1 MKKIVII
8 GAGISGLAT
17 GCYLQ
22 MNGYETQIYEKH
34 AFPGGLCTSWNRK
47 GYCFDGCV
55 HWLLGSAEGNAFYQL
70 WSELIDMKQVEFMNH
85 TERVAIELKDNVDQK
100 GNKVFHLYTDVDK
113 LEDYLLELSPED
125 SKPIKEFTCSIRTLM
140 KYQLPPLVDKAPEVR
155 SLADNL
161 KMIKL
166 LPLLPFLKKWM
177 KISNYDFASRFK
189 SPFLREAFELLYDGR
204 KAPLLMMSMQLAFF
218 GKGCAGYPVGGSLAF
233 SRRLAESYLSQG
245 GTIHCG
251 KGVRRI
257 ITEHNQAIGVLTEE
271 GEQIAADIVISAADW
286 NFTINEALEGKY
298 THKTICALKDQKI
311 YEVFESAI
319 LISLGV
325 ATDLSEQPHLLRFPL
340 EKELQL
346 EDGSSFSRMEAHIYH
361 YDHTMAPEGKTAIS
375 VTFTTKN
382 ADEWILLRE
391 RDPERYWEQKEAI
404 AAEVIDIL
412 DQKLGNIKDKVEAVD
427 VATPAT
433 FLRYTGNWKGS
444 MQGWMPTENLFAPS
458 PIKNTLPG
466 LRNFYMTGHWTVPGG
481 GLPIAMQTG
490 RNIAQIICK
499 NDKREFHV
507 KRLG

>member
-8 GAGISGLAT
+8 GAGISGLAS

-22 MNGYETQIYEKH
+22 MNGYETQIFEKH
-34 AFPGGLCTSWNRK
+34 TIPGGLCTSWSRK

-55 HWLLGSAEGNAFYQL
+55 HWLLGSAEGNTFYQL
-70 WSELIDMKQVEFMNH
+70 WSELIDMKQVEFVNH
-85 TERVAIELKDNVDQK
+85 TERVAIELKDHADQH
-100 GNKVFHLYTDVDK
+100 GNKLFHLYADVDQ
-113 LEDYLLELSPED
+113 LEAYLLELSPED
-125 SKPIKEFTCSIRTLM
+125 YKPIREFTRSIRTLM
-140 KYQLPPLVDKAPEVR
+140 KYQLPPMVDKAPEVR
-155 SLADNL
+155 NLADNL

-166 LPLLPFLKKWM
+166 LPLLPVLKKWV
-177 KISNYDFASRFK
+177 KISNSDFAARLK

-204 KAPLLMMSMQLAFF
+204 EAPLLMMTMQLAFF
-218 GKGCAGYPVGGSLAF
+218 GKGCAGYPVGGSLAL
-233 SRRLAESYLSQG
+233 SRRLEERYLSLG
-245 GTIHCG
+245 GRIHYS
-251 KGVRRI
+251 KGVKKI
-257 ITEHNQAIGVLTEE
+257 ITEHNQATGVLTEE
-271 GEQIAADIVISAADW
+271 GERTTADIVLSAADW
-286 NFTINEALEGKY
+286 NFTIYEALEGKY
-298 THKTICALKDQKI
+298 TDKIIHALKDQKI

-325 ATDLSEQPHLLRFPL
+325 AADLSDQPHLLRFPL

-361 YDHTMAPEGKTAIS
+361 YDHTVAPEGKTVIS

-391 RDPERYWEQKEAI
+391 RDPEGYRKQKEVVAKK
-404 AAEVIDIL
+404 VIDIL
-412 DQKLGNIKDKVEAVD
+412 DRKLGGIKEKIEAVD

-444 MQGWMPTENLFAPS
+444 MQGWMPTENLFASS

-466 LRNFYMTGHWTVPGG
+466 LSNFYMTGQWMVPGG
-481 GLPIAMQTG
+481 GLPIALQTG

-499 NDKREFHV
+499 NDKREFCV
-507 KRLG
+507 RKLG